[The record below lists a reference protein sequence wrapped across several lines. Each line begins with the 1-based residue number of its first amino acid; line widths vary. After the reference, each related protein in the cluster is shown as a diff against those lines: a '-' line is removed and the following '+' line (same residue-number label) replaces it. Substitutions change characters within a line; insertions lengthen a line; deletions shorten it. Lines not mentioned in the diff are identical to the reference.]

1 MAISTDPRT
10 AQQRV
15 AAQLE
20 AAHRQLTK
28 PGLSR
33 RDRARVAD
41 RIHQL
46 KQEASDL
53 GH

>member
-1 MAISTDPRT
+1 MAIPTDPRT
-10 AQQRV
+10 PKQRV
-15 AAQLE
+15 ADQLE

-28 PGLSR
+28 PGLTR

-46 KQEASDL
+46 KQEVSDL
-53 GH
+53 RR

>member
-1 MAISTDPRT
+1 MAIPTDPRT
-10 AQQRV
+10 PQQRV
-15 AAQLE
+15 ADQLSE
-20 AAHRQLTK
+20 AHRQLTK

-46 KQEASDL
+46 KQEASRL